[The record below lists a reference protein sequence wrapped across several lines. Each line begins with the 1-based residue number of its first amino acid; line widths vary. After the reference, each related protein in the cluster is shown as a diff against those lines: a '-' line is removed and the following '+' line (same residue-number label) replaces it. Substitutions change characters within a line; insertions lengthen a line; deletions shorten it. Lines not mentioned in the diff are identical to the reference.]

1 MTKQT
6 PFGRVVAMAPDL
18 HRQAVADY
26 SAAAALMAAG
36 MAPKD
41 AQAAAW
47 NGAPTV
53 ALTVAGDTGTICL
66 HGQMVARAPWF
77 AKAFAGI
84 CDPYDVVAVLDAVAR
99 NPQFAAIK
107 TVIIE
112 VDSGGGTVNG
122 SGEIAAALARVQAS
136 GRTVEARINGMCA
149 SGAYRA
155 ICGADTITASADSL
169 VGAIGVYCIIE
180 DETAAQS
187 AEGCKP
193 EVISS
198 APLKGAGMDG
208 RITPEYRAERQ
219 RIVSGLAA
227 VFYDAVSSARA
238 LTGPALDAVTTGQVW
253 LAADAKALGLI
264 DAVADA
270 PDAQAKA
277 ENTTPPDPVIPVTE
291 IDAEEKPNPQ
301 AAILPPNK
309 TESAMDPKT
318 QAALSALSTS
328 HPHLSS
334 ALIGEA
340 IKTGTTPEALEAF
353 AAKAD
358 LAAKDEKIKALEASL
373 IAANSKA
380 SEAVAAANRLG
391 AHLPQHGDPGQGDAG
406 PAKDVRIIPIAKA
419 AELTADDWTAIKA
432 GQAKFG

>member
-1 MTKQT
+1 MTPVS

-18 HRQAVADY
+18 HRQAVASY
-26 SAAAALMAAG
+26 SAAAALVAAG
-36 MAPKD
+36 MSPKD
-41 AQAAAW
+41 TQTAAW

-53 ALTVAGDTGTICL
+53 ALTVAGSTGTICL
-66 HGQMVARAPWF
+66 HGPMIARAPWY

-84 CDPYDVVAVLDAVAR
+84 CDPYDVAAVLDAVPSD
-99 NPQFAAIK
+99 PQFAAIK

-122 SGEIAAALARVQAS
+122 AGEIAAALSRVQAS

-149 SGAYRA
+149 SAAYRA
-155 ICGADTITASADSL
+155 ICGADLITASADSL
-169 VGAIGVYCIIE
+169 VGSIGVFCVIE
-180 DETAAQS
+180 DEAAAQV

-208 RITPEYRAERQ
+208 RITPEYRADTQ
-219 RIVSGLAA
+219 RIVTGSAA
-227 VFYDAVSSARA
+227 VFYDAVSVARA

-253 LAADAKALGLI
+253 LAAEAQSLGLI

-270 PDAQAKA
+270 PDAQAPA
-277 ENTTPPDPVIPVTE
+277 SNATPPDPVIPAPEVE
-291 IDAEEKPNPQ
+291 DAEDTIPK

-318 QAALSALSTS
+318 QAALAALSAS

-340 IKTGTTPEALEAF
+340 IKPGTTPEALEAF

-358 LAAKDEKIKALEASL
+358 SAAKDAKIEALQADLATAQAKATEA
-373 IAANSKA
+373 IAT
-380 SEAVAAANRLG
+380 ANRLG
-391 AHLPQHGDPGQGDAG
+391 AHMPQHNDPGQGDAA
-406 PAKDVRIIPIAKA
+406 PDKNIRIIPVAKA
-419 AELTADDWTAIKA
+419 ASLTAEDLAAIKA